1 MTDKKGISNS
11 GEKLLEG
18 SVHSF
23 AIRSGRLTSA
33 QSNALKTLSSKYIIP
48 YQSKHVPLD
57 CFFSNPAPI
66 ILEIGFGMG
75 HATWRIAQDNPQLN
89 YVGIEVHLPGIGR
102 LIIDIDQHSI
112 MNLKIIA
119 HDAIEVLR
127 TMIPEASLAGIH
139 LFYPDPWPKK
149 RHHKR
154 RLMQDSIVMLMAQKL
169 VQNAYLYF
177 VTDIEEYARFSKD
190 SLDACSLLRN
200 NYESFAPRQE
210 WRPETKFE
218 NQAKNSGRSVFEL
231 LYLRN

>member
-1 MTDKKGISNS
+1 MNEKKDSVSS
-11 GEKLLEG
+11 GVKLLAG
-18 SVHSF
+18 DVRSF

-33 QSNALKTLSSKYIIP
+33 QSNALQAFGAKYIIP
-48 YQSKHVPLD
+48 YQSTQVSLS
-57 CFFSNPAPI
+57 CFFNNQAPV

-75 HATWRIAQDNPQLN
+75 HATWRIAQNNPHLN

-102 LIIDIDQHSI
+102 LIIDIEQHSI
-112 MNLKIIA
+112 MNLKIIE
-119 HDAIEVLR
+119 HDAIEVFR

-169 VQNAYLYF
+169 AQNAYLYF
-177 VTDIEEYARFSKD
+177 VTDIEDYAIFSKS
-190 SLDACSLLRN
+190 SLDKCSLLRN
-200 NYESFAPRQE
+200 KYENFAPRQE

-218 NQAKNSGRSVFEL
+218 NRAKSSGRSAFEL